1 MNTLQDRT
9 AVQILSHR
17 VQSLEKALEGC
28 REAGRQLSAQLLAV
42 MDAQEKMGNPVKIRV
57 PAVIK
62 GNRCRS
68 KLATYARF
76 QLWRV
81 MFENGMTEYEIANE
95 YGVDRTSIR
104 NARKQE
110 WLPDYMRRK

>member
-1 MNTLQDRT
+1 MNTLQDKT

-57 PAVIK
+57 PDEIRKDRSRGKHAI
-62 GNRCRS
+62 NR
-68 KLATYARF
+68 RF
-76 QLWRV
+76 AIWRV
-81 MFENGMTEYEIANE
+81 MYENGMTESEISE
-95 YGVDRTSIR
+95 QYGVDRHAIR
-104 NARKQE
+104 NARLRG
-110 WLPDYMRRK
+110 WRSGWARK